1 MGQRRGYLSV
11 LIGLSAASVLVAPTA
26 YSEPV
31 NGSTASE
38 PPTSTSAHGEPAEQE
53 RLLGLG
59 VIRDQIHG
67 LVADQLG
74 MSAASVEDEHHLV
87 DDLGATEEDT
97 ASIVDGAEATYGVQ
111 LLQLDA
117 QELGDVGSLVLL
129 VRDKVASVLKGE
141 PLSADGGRA
150 MSEVASRPAG

>member
-26 YSEPV
+26 YAEAV

-38 PPTSTSAHGEPAEQE
+38 SPTGTSTHGELAEEE
-53 RLLGLG
+53 RALGLG
-59 VIRDQIHG
+59 TLRDQIHG

-74 MSAASVEDEHHLV
+74 ISSVSVEDEHHLV

-111 LLQLDA
+111 LLQLDVR
-117 QELGDVGSLVLL
+117 ELSDVGSLVLL
-129 VRDKVASVLKGE
+129 VRDKLVSVLNGDA
-141 PLSADGGRA
+141 LSTDGGA
-150 MSEVASRPAG
+150 TSEVASRPAR